1 MKLIVYVLED
11 ELDIQKLLQ
20 LNLEKAGYKVRCFS
34 KASQLFKKLAHE
46 LPDLLILDLMLPDE
60 DGNEVVKKIRNH
72 KRIER
77 LPIMILSAK
86 GDEID
91 KILGLELGADDYV
104 TKPFSPKEVIVR
116 IKAILRRAGNSSTT
130 TVFKHGALEVDIEKV
145 SVLVDSENI
154 ELTTTEFKILQML
167 IAQPGWVV
175 SRDQMLDQI
184 WGEDTVVIDRT
195 IDVHIRNLRD
205 KLNSAGNYIKNVR
218 GIGYKMLERPLGF

>member
-1 MKLIVYVLED
+1 MVYVLED

-20 LNLEKAGYKVRCFS
+20 LNLEKVGYKVRCFS
-34 KASQLFKKLAHE
+34 TASQLFKKLTHE

-60 DGNEVVKKIRNH
+60 DGNEVVKKIRNQ
-72 KRIER
+72 KRTER

-91 KILGLELGADDYV
+91 KILGLEFGADDYV

-130 TVFKHGALEVDIEKV
+130 TVFKHGSLEVDIEKV
-145 SVLVDSENI
+145 SVLVDSESI

-195 IDVHIRNLRD
+195 IDVHIRNLRE

-218 GIGYKMLERPLGF
+218 GIGYKMLEQPLGF